1 MSQLNIVMLC
11 HVMSCYVML
20 CYVVLCCI
28 VLSGQHGKDIS
39 LLMHA
44 HHQMAET
51 QLGNLEG
58 VLVRMAKEVSLLE
71 VCFTSLPTS
80 FLYLTSHFTS
90 RLTSHFNS
98 RLTSHF
104 TSDFT
109 SHFTS
114 RLTSHFTS
122 HFTSRLTSHFFCG
135 RCPAPRRRQRSR
147 LSAMRTMAM
156 RKPWLC

>member
-1 MSQLNIVMLC
+1 
-11 HVMSCYVML
+11 MSC
-20 CYVVLCCI
+20 CVVLCCI

-80 FLYLTSHFTS
+80 FLYLTSHYTS

-104 TSDFT
+104 NSHLT

-114 RLTSHFTS
+114 RLTS

-135 RCPAPRRRQRSR
+135 RCPAPRPRRQRSR